1 MDNQHNSPGITDDDI
16 TRANKYKDALDA
28 LKNSINGVNS
38 KLPEF
43 ADGLQAGLKAI
54 GEKLPEVVDA
64 MVKLNIQNRELAASG
79 QQPKNVLKEL
89 ASSLLSWNSLVSVG
103 ITLLTSYSGVIIDW
117 VSDML
122 KGQTTLSALA
132 KAMKDNAII
141 TESLI
146 QTRLKGN
153 QMAQGEITSLNALYK
168 ATQDHNLSLTEKK
181 RAIVLLKD
189 QWPDTFKNISD
200 EIILAGKAANA
211 YKGLKEQ
218 ILATAYAE
226 AAKTKITAN
235 ASRALEND
243 LKKAEERKKNLDII
257 SNQNKANDD
266 YKKYQKNP
274 IVGDEGFASVGY
286 ENEIEKFTKQRAASD
301 KIIYDLSTDTH
312 LLNAQ
317 NEKLYEQIEERV
329 KKFGTG
335 VLGNK
340 TTDEQNKPVK
350 SQTHQKKTAD
360 LKIEQD
366 QTRGADLLEAQSI
379 TFAKQIELDKQ
390 HYDTELTLLNDQ
402 LSKKL
407 ISQDDYNKQAE
418 QLQDKFHLAIGD
430 KVQFFNKNDFDEA
443 KKNMQDMF
451 TAAEQQRLTIDNDQK
466 IVDKAIL
473 PGQKLDA
480 EKQLITDK
488 YNYEISLAAGNA
500 DKIKELETKKQEA
513 LTQLTKQYEQQRN
526 EFIQQAA
533 QQVSNSAFSILQ
545 NNIKNQSDAK
555 IKGLEK
561 DKAAELSNKS
571 LTSTQRQAI
580 EAKYQK
586 LEAAEKVKAF
596 KSEQKSSILQAVIN
610 GALAVTK
617 ATSQAGILASFV
629 IPGIIAS
636 TAIQVATIAAQKPP
650 QYAQGGLHYQSDG
663 RGALL
668 PGYSRTDNTNAYLR
682 SGEAVV
688 VSEAMRNPWAR
699 NLVSAI
705 NVAHGGRDFSIP
717 NPSRGYAI
725 GGIFTDGGNANR
737 YYNQPVNDVKELANT
752 LAYQMINN
760 FPPVYV
766 DVKDINN
773 QQNILAQTVNRVNL

>member
-488 YNYEISLAAGNA
+488 
-500 DKIKELETKKQEA
+500 
-513 LTQLTKQYEQQRN
+513 
-526 EFIQQAA
+526 
-533 QQVSNSAFSILQ
+533 
-545 NNIKNQSDAK
+545 
-555 IKGLEK
+555 
-561 DKAAELSNKS
+561 
-571 LTSTQRQAI
+571 
-580 EAKYQK
+580 
-586 LEAAEKVKAF
+586 
-596 KSEQKSSILQAVIN
+596 
-610 GALAVTK
+610 
-617 ATSQAGILASFV
+617 
-629 IPGIIAS
+629 
-636 TAIQVATIAAQKPP
+636 
-650 QYAQGGLHYQSDG
+650 
-663 RGALL
+663 
-668 PGYSRTDNTNAYLR
+668 
-682 SGEAVV
+682 
-688 VSEAMRNPWAR
+688 
-699 NLVSAI
+699 
-705 NVAHGGRDFSIP
+705 
-717 NPSRGYAI
+717 
-725 GGIFTDGGNANR
+725 
-737 YYNQPVNDVKELANT
+737 
-752 LAYQMINN
+752 
-760 FPPVYV
+760 
-766 DVKDINN
+766 
-773 QQNILAQTVNRVNL
+773 